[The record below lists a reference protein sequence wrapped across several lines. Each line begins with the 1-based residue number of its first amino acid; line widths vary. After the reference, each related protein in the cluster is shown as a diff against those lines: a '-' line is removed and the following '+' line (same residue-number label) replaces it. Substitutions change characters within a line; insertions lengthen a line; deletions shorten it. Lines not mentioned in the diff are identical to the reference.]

1 MPSPIRPTTTKK
13 GYFKLLIILFGV
25 LPTIQLLYPTA
36 SIHAQKSNRLF
47 PTTSPAMVTIDDTQ
61 HYQTIDGFGISEAF
75 GQAEQ
80 IHMLPSQS
88 DQKKIL
94 DLLFNTSTGAGFSIL
109 RNLLPSDYFNTIEPK
124 DPGAQM
130 PLPSISGITI
140 AVGRSR
146 LSKQAQT
153 TYGVKQFYLDAWS
166 APGFMKTNG
175 TENNGGTLCG
185 VPGTSCPSGDW
196 RLAYANYLAQY
207 IRDYQSEDIP
217 TSYIGPVNE
226 PGFTTGYSSM
236 DMTPAQMADF
246 DAVLGQALRA
256 SQLHSQIVCCDT
268 VGWRDAQNYADA
280 ITQDPI
286 ANNAVSIISSHGYS
300 AAPNSPLTGINQK
313 HTWETEWG
321 TLGDQWDPNWDD
333 NKGGSGFS
341 WAQNIYDALTK
352 ANLNAFFFW
361 WGLGFNVSDD
371 GVLMRYQN
379 NALEISKRLWAFANY
394 SRFVRPGAI
403 RIGATASANELETT
417 AFENTDGSLSLVVL
431 NNATS
436 DIPVTFSLQN
446 TSITPNCVATPYLTD
461 ASHDTAAQAQLPT
474 QQQQFSATVPAR
486 SLVTYQVSC
495 HEVERTPL
503 DFKWILEEIEHES
516 DIVFRKQPIF

>member
-1 MPSPIRPTTTKK
+1 MPSPMHRTNTRKGYCKLLLSLGIVFLTTQLFNPTTS
-13 GYFKLLIILFGV
+13 
-25 LPTIQLLYPTA
+25 LYAQKADRLHPTA
-36 SIHAQKSNRLF
+36 S
-47 PTTSPAMVTIDDTQ
+47 PATVTINGSQ
-61 HYQTIDGFGISEAF
+61 PYQTIDGFGISEAF

-80 IHMLPSQS
+80 IRTLSSQS
-88 DQKKIL
+88 DQKQIL

-124 DPGAQM
+124 DPGGPNATPQYQWDHN
-130 PLPSISGITI
+130 SGGQIW
-140 AVGRSR
+140 

-166 APGFMKTNG
+166 APGYMKTNG

-196 RLAYANYLAQY
+196 RQAYANYLAQY
-207 IRDYQSEDIP
+207 IRDYQSEGIP

-246 DAVLGQALRA
+246 DTVLGQALHA

-280 ITQDPI
+280 ITQDPT
-286 ANNAVSIISSHGYS
+286 ANNAMSIISSHGYS
-300 AAPNSPLTGINQK
+300 AAPNFPLTGIGQK

-341 WAQNIYDALTK
+341 WAQNIYTGLTA

-379 NALEISKRLWAFANY
+379 HALEISKRLWAFANY
-394 SRFVRPGAI
+394 SRFVRQGAI
-403 RIGATASANELETT
+403 RIGATTTDNELETT
-417 AFENTDGSLSLVVL
+417 AFKNTDGSLSLVVL
-431 NNATS
+431 NTASS
-436 DIPVTFSLQN
+436 DIPVAFSLQKAG
-446 TSITPNCVATPYLTD
+446 ITPHCVVTPYLTD
-461 ASHDTAAQAQLPT
+461 TSHDTAAQAQLRT

-495 HEVERTPL
+495 HKVERTHL
-503 DFKWILEEIEHES
+503 DFNWILAKIEQES